1 MYRGGDPGR
10 TGGPAVIGVVFG
22 GTFLRASPDGSMGAS
37 ARASPRAMSGSE
49 AGGSDV
55 IEVRPAHD
63 FGDMATMFAPKNPE
77 SSVCWCLSWR
87 LPSKE
92 NRVLTGQA
100 RAEKVREL
108 CARELAPGVL
118 AHLDGEVAGWAGV
131 APRSDL
137 HPFEHSR
144 KIPHIDDLPVW
155 SIWCLRVR
163 PGFRKQGITAALID
177 GAVEYARACGA
188 PAVESYPVD
197 NGDQRVD
204 LTMAFVGTRAMF
216 ERAGF
221 TKAADTDS
229 IAGGFPRILM
239 RLPLA

>member
-1 MYRGGDPGR
+1 M
-10 TGGPAVIGVVFG
+10 
-22 GTFLRASPDGSMGAS
+22 L
-37 ARASPRAMSGSE
+37 
-49 AGGSDV
+49 
-55 IEVRPAHD
+55 EVRPAHD
-63 FGDMATMFAPKNPE
+63 FDDVATMFAPKNPE

-92 NRVLTGQA
+92 NRSLLGPA

-137 HPFEHSR
+137 HPFAHSR

-163 PGFRKQGITAALID
+163 PGFRKHGVTSALIE
-177 GAVEYARACGA
+177 GAVDYARASGA

-204 LTMAFVGTRAMF
+204 PTMAFVGTRAMF

-239 RLPLA
+239 RLPLP

>member
-1 MYRGGDPGR
+1 M
-10 TGGPAVIGVVFG
+10 T
-22 GTFLRASPDGSMGAS
+22 
-37 ARASPRAMSGSE
+37 
-49 AGGSDV
+49 

-63 FGDMATMFAPKNPE
+63 FDDVAVMFAPKKPE

-87 LPSKE
+87 LSSKE
-92 NRVLTGQA
+92 NRSLVGVA
-100 RAEKVREL
+100 RADRVREL
-108 CARELAPGVL
+108 CARDLAPGVL

-131 APRSDL
+131 APRSEL
-137 HPFEHSR
+137 HPFAHSR

-155 SIWCLRVR
+155 SLWCIRVR
-163 PGFRKQGITAALID
+163 PGFRKHGVTGALID
-177 GAVEYARACGA
+177 GAVEYAKLCGA

-197 NGDQRVD
+197 NGGERVD
-204 LTMAFVGTRAMF
+204 QTMAFVGTRAMF

-239 RLPLA
+239 RLPLE